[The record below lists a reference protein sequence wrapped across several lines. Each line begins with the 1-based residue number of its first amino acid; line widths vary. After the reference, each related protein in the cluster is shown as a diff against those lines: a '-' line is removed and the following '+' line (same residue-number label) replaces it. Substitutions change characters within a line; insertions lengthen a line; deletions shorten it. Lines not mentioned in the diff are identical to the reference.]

1 VFFDFSVT
9 NQVSGLL
16 FELYNLSGDAD
27 LVLQREVPPGQ
38 APYFDGSFQ
47 LDTKP
52 EQIVVRAGPDL
63 PDLRGNWLLGVYNN
77 ETTNVG
83 YTIRATTP
91 STNGLLVSV
100 LPIIITLSPLAPPHG
115 VLIQWDSVVCETYL
129 VRFSQT
135 LFPPNW
141 AIIGTVVATTPCSTC
156 ELPPGSSG
164 FAQVVQGTPNIIQ
177 PVLTIQLLP
186 PNQVRISWSTAFPG
200 YTLQSAPSP
209 LGPWMNTGL
218 PVLNL
223 GSEYVVID
231 TIGPTPKFYRLFK

>member
-1 VFFDFSVT
+1 M
-9 NQVSGLL
+9 
-16 FELYNLSGDAD
+16 A
-27 LVLQREVPPGQ
+27 
-38 APYFDGSFQ
+38 
-47 LDTKP
+47 
-52 EQIVVRAGPDL
+52 
-63 PDLRGNWLLGVYNN
+63 
-77 ETTNVG
+77 

-91 STNGLLVSV
+91 STNGLLVSA
-100 LPIIITLSPLAPPHG
+100 LPIIITLSPLTPPRG
-115 VLIQWDSVVCETYL
+115 VLIQWDSVVGETYF
-129 VRFSQT
+129 VRFSRT

-141 AIIGTVVATTPCSTC
+141 TIIGTVVATTPCSTF

-164 FAQVVQGTPNIIQ
+164 FAQVVQGTPNNVIVQ

-223 GSEYVVID
+223 GSEYVAID
-231 TIGPTPKFYRLFK
+231 TIGASPKFYRLFK